1 MLIKNYKFVDN
12 EYLIRKALLCSS
24 IDKKIIEEQAIRKIL
39 YKNIIIKIND
49 EIFDKTINDL

>member
-24 IDKKIIEEQAIRKIL
+24 IDKKIIEEHSNQ
-39 YKNIIIKIND
+39 KNII
-49 EIFDKTINDL
+49 